1 MLKLPA
7 RWLLLALCIFTL
19 FLFLGDT
26 LFNTRGEPREAVVAL
41 SMLQDNN
48 WVLPINNG
56 VDMAYKPPFFHWL
69 VALFS
74 LPIGHVNEYTS
85 RLPSAVA
92 LTVMVM
98 AGFRFYSRR
107 RDAAVALLMSVIT
120 LSCFEV
126 HRAGVACRVDMVLTC
141 MMVLSLYLLYPWVE
155 RGMPFSLKRGPWWA
169 VLCLSG
175 AFLSK
180 GPVGAALPCFVVAIF
195 AWIRNHGFWNT
206 LWRIALVGVLSLL
219 LPAVW
224 YVAAYEQGGQRF
236 FHLVYE
242 ENVLRLLGKMTY
254 DSHVN
259 PWTYNVLTL
268 ITGFVPYTL
277 VLLMSL
283 VVVPWKR
290 FMHNL
295 PSPSEWWAKVKDHV
309 RHMDDARLFTLLSF
323 VIIFVFYCI
332 PKSKR
337 SVYLLPVYPFAAY
350 FVAEYLL
357 WLRHNHRR
365 VLEAFG
371 WVLSVLAFVLT
382 ATYLAVVL
390 GYVPDSV
397 MGSGH
402 QSADNVAMLH
412 ALATRPLGILGGLAV
427 GLPLAAV
434 VFFMRQRKG
443 GVLTS
448 VLLLILSLFFAL
460 DGAYQPPIL
469 SAKSDKPQADY
480 IARLQPSGR
489 VYSFRTDVTP
499 GNPLHPFT
507 INFYLGD
514 RVAPFEAFMPK
525 SGLLIVGNDEIN
537 DFKQRYPAY
546 RVSLIRDFNHK
557 SCDDHKMVKL
567 YSFQA
572 P

>member
-1 MLKLPA
+1 MLKLPI
-7 RWLLLALCIFTL
+7 RWLLLALCLFTL

-41 SMLQDNN
+41 SMLQDGN

-74 LPIGHVNEYTS
+74 LPIGHVTEYTS

-98 AGFRFYSRR
+98 AGFCFYSRR

-141 MMVLSLYLLYPWVE
+141 MMVLSLYLLYAWVE
-155 RGMPFSLKRGPWWA
+155 RGMPWSLKRGPWWA

-180 GPVGAALPCFVVAIF
+180 GPVGAALPCLVVAVF
-195 AWIRNHGFWNT
+195 AWMRHHGFWNT
-206 LWRIALVGVLSLL
+206 LWRIALVGVLSLV

-224 YVAAYEQGGQRF
+224 YCAAYEQGGQRF
-236 FHLVYE
+236 FDLVYE
-242 ENVLRLLGKMTY
+242 ENVLRLLGKMSY

-283 VVVPWKR
+283 FVLPWKKLKR
-290 FMHNL
+290 SL
-295 PSPSEWWAKVKDHV
+295 AKPSQWWTKLRDRV
-309 RHMDDARLFTLLSF
+309 RHMDDARLFSLLSF

-365 VLEAFG
+365 VLDVFA
-371 WVLSVLAFVLT
+371 WVLAVLAVVLT
-382 ATYLAVVL
+382 VTYLAVVL
-390 GYVPDSV
+390 GCVPDSV

-402 QSADNVAMLH
+402 HAAENVAMLH
-412 ALATRPLGILGGLAV
+412 ALETYPLGLLGGMAV

-434 VFFMRQRKG
+434 VFFMYQRKQN
-443 GVLTS
+443 VLAS
-448 VLLLILSLFFAL
+448 IVILIISIFFAL
-460 DGAYQPPIL
+460 DGAYQPPVL
-469 SAKSDKPQADY
+469 SAKSDKPQADF
-480 IARLQPSGR
+480 IAQLQPTGC
-489 VYSFRTDVTP
+489 VYSFRTNVTP

-525 SGLLIVGNDEIN
+525 SGLLIVSNDEIR
-537 DFKQRYPAY
+537 DFEQRYPAY
-546 RVSLIRDFNHK
+546 QVKLIRDFDHK
-557 SCDDHKMVKL
+557 SCDDHKMIKL